1 MTTISSWPIIV
12 ICGLISVT
20 SSLRGE
26 EPSFPRGIQLPP
38 LPTSSI
44 HGEELLFHTGPP
56 VSTPAST
63 PVTPFPEKG
72 SPKLIKFQREF
83 FIDRDV
89 FAALPRASAGHENVS
104 LSAIEAINLAQKNV
118 DPAGSLRSFKVT
130 EVKLLKGPMTE
141 KGPVDYYLV
150 SMLANGSEEHRIV
163 LMNGDVISSKLR
175 AIKD

>member
-1 MTTISSWPIIV
+1 MTTTSSWPIIV
-12 ICGLISVT
+12 IFGLISVT

-26 EPSFPRGIQLPP
+26 ESSFPDRVLLPP
-38 LPTSSI
+38 LPASSS
-44 HGEELLFHTGPP
+44 HGEKLLFHIGPP

-72 SPKLIKFQREF
+72 LPKLIKFQREF
-83 FIDRDV
+83 FIGRDV
-89 FAALPRASAGHENVS
+89 FASLPRASAEHEDVH

-118 DPAGSLRSFKVT
+118 DPAGGLRSFKVV
-130 EVKLLKGPMTE
+130 ELKLLKGPMTE
-141 KGPVDYYLV
+141 KLPVDYYLV

-175 AIKD
+175 ELKD